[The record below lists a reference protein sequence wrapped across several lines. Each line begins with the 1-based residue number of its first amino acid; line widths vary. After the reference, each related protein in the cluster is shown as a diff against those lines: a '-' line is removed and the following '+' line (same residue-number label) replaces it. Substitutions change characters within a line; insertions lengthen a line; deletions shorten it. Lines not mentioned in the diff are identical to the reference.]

1 MLGNIEE
8 KNKEIPKS
16 QEFNDNQFYK
26 IKDFFELKKSETPDV
41 YQNNK
46 QKNFEIINNIKQ
58 NESRNQFSTPAAFLD
73 SMEREKYLN
82 IEGILEE
89 DLNDIYVKLSPQDQL
104 KFKQKGEETAIAI
117 FKMIYYKTK
126 IKIKKII
133 NLIKKWL
140 KLIPGINKYFLEQ
153 EVKIKTD
160 KIAAIAIKEGKKIE
174 F

>member
-1 MLGNIEE
+1 MPDNIGE
-8 KNKEIPKS
+8 KKKEMFKP

-26 IKDFFELKKSETPDV
+26 IKDFSDLEKSETTEI

-46 QKNFEIINNIKQ
+46 QKNFEINNVKQ
-58 NESRNQFSTPAAFLD
+58 NELRNQFSTPVASLD
-73 SMEREKYLN
+73 SMEREKYFN

-104 KFKQKGEETAIAI
+104 KFKRKGEETAITI
-117 FKMIYYKTK
+117 FRMVYYKTK
-126 IKIKKII
+126 VKIKKII
-133 NLIKKWL
+133 NLIRKWL